1 MRLGIGLWAWVA
13 RRPRLYR
20 LASGIGARAL
30 RLMGKDGWIG
40 SLPLAG
46 GWTAY
51 RDLPRP
57 SGKTFMQQYREGRK

>member
-1 MRLGIGLWAWVA
+1 M
-13 RRPRLYR
+13 
-20 LASGIGARAL
+20 RAL
-30 RLMGKDGWIG
+30 RAFGRDGWIG

-57 SGKTFMQQYREGRK
+57 SGRTFMEQYRDQQKGRK